1 MYSYKTKGVCSHE
14 ILFDIKNNTITDLKI
29 VGGCRGNTQGLAKL
43 AIGRNIDDIITLL
56 KGIKCRGNTSC
67 PDQLAQALEIYKAQ
81 HN

>member
-1 MYSYKTKGVCSHE
+1 MLSYKTKCVCSHE
-14 ILFDIKNNTITDLKI
+14 ILFDIKNNIITDLKI

-81 HN
+81 N

>member
-1 MYSYKTKGVCSHE
+1 MYSYKTKGVCSNE
-14 ILFDIKNNTITDLKI
+14 ILFEIKNNIITDLKI
-29 VGGCRGNTQGLAKL
+29 VGGCRGNTQGLAQL

-81 HN
+81 NN

>member
-1 MYSYKTKGVCSHE
+1 MYSYKTNGVCSHE
-14 ILFDIKNNTITDLKI
+14 ILFDIKNNIITDLKI

-43 AIGRNIDDIITLL
+43 AIGRNIDDIISLL

-81 HN
+81 SN

>member
-1 MYSYKTKGVCSHE
+1 MYSYKTNGVCSNE
-14 ILFDIKNNTITDLKI
+14 ILFEIKNNIITDLKI
-29 VGGCRGNTQGLAKL
+29 VGGCRGNTQGLAQL

-81 HN
+81 NN